1 MPLLDAVGWHGRTR
15 VSFQGLD
22 ALPAGAK
29 AAGQAKP
36 GAGHDP
42 GGAQSMNAQKQ
53 KETMEMVQEAEGTAG
68 MHVNRQGANALM
80 GPDGFDPRLA
90 DPARRWCLPA
100 RSPAPHTLPEQH
112 VIEAETVGCS
122 MMEVEE
128 DGPGG
133 SEPSATAEQRLAS
146 LKPYVHLAWD
156 ECKQSA
162 EQSAAAQLRW
172 EVFSTWMLLS
182 CLALAEAERERLAQ
196 CWQPKAWTSETIAL
210 RHLFM
215 ESHSVRALG
224 AVLRWLRWSH
234 RWAPQAHS
242 SVEAGFV
249 YTAGYDRTRR
259 ALQLHGGIPAPFQE
273 GSLHPD
279 GPLQHGEKFQC
290 ADIEDERQL
299 LADLWT
305 CLRRGELGPALKLCA
320 ESGQAWRTTL
330 LQGMLPFCEE
340 PAGEYES
347 SAAPGPDETVEEML
361 AFMKEEHSD
370 WTDFGQLPQT
380 KGSQGNPWRR
390 VWKDECFDAAARNLL
405 PGSKMDL
412 KELSIYG
419 FCSGNYDALMPSC
432 SAGWADRC
440 FGEFHCLKELGRGRR
455 EESLMQGLADWEWL
469 VERLLEDGQ
478 ARRCRSGDGDGIEGC
493 WPHLGEGDLCAEEDS
508 AEDRALRTAKLCGRL
523 TPSLS
528 PDVEAAVKQEVLQL
542 LQRALP
548 REDTG
553 WEAASDVSQR
563 FGQLQTDA
571 ENMASAF
578 AAQKDLDVH
587 VDRAGNFRVSSGC
600 GNNLTLGMEAF
611 QARAQQADKLGGTA
625 AGVCLPAS
633 HSGAIT
639 LTCAGLADLDDDEE
653 SKISTCSIGVDNL
666 KNRAWSADDCGE
678 PMGKTLTESTEAPSE
693 PWTPESAN
701 LSRDEPRQLLML
713 LSSRRVA
720 AVLRETLQ
728 LLDPKAEAFLSQRKV
743 LKVLAEV
750 HFVWKVRHAWA
761 AQPEESTGPFIF
773 SHSQWGPEP
782 AIAKHPGVC
791 HGEESWGSF
800 LQGTREGTLGLVGS
814 WRLGSRSDGPEDWS
828 DMKSMFLRL
837 PASALSKMARLI
849 AGAWDVQ
856 QGQAA
861 LEMLRGWLRDP
872 RPAFVL
878 KQFAAFFA
886 VWQKEALEEQ
896 LRVPVDVD
904 DIVGTHVSELLMVA
918 SGPLWE
924 ERCLRDQAL
933 EVILEHCKVLQPE
946 PRREAF
952 ASVLLRLGRSAGT
965 QAVAEAAAPRPELC
979 FGSFAPWS
987 FK

>member
-1 MPLLDAVGWHGRTR
+1 
-15 VSFQGLD
+15 
-22 ALPAGAK
+22 
-29 AAGQAKP
+29 
-36 GAGHDP
+36 
-42 GGAQSMNAQKQ
+42 
-53 KETMEMVQEAEGTAG
+53 
-68 MHVNRQGANALM
+68 
-80 GPDGFDPRLA
+80 
-90 DPARRWCLPA
+90 
-100 RSPAPHTLPEQH
+100 
-112 VIEAETVGCS
+112 
-122 MMEVEE
+122 MEVEAPKE
-128 DGPGG
+128 GPG
-133 SEPSATAEQRLAS
+133 SSATAEQRLAS

-196 CWQPKAWTSETIAL
+196 CWAPKAWTSETIAL

-215 ESHSVRALG
+215 ESHSLRALG

-242 SVEAGFV
+242 SVEDGFV

-259 ALQLHGGIPAPFQE
+259 ALQLHGRLPAPFQE

-320 ESGQAWRTTL
+320 ESGQAWRTAL

-340 PAGEYES
+340 PAGDYES
-347 SAAPGPDETVEEML
+347 AAAPGPDETVEEML

-390 VWKDECFDAAARNLL
+390 VWKEECFDAAARNLL

-440 FGEFHCLKELGRGRR
+440 FGEFHCLKE
-455 EESLMQGLADWEWL
+455 WL

-478 ARRCRSGDGDGIEGC
+478 ARRCSSGDGGIESC

-563 FGQLQTDA
+563 FGQLQ
-571 ENMASAF
+571 
-578 AAQKDLDVH
+578 
-587 VDRAGNFRVSSGC
+587 
-600 GNNLTLGMEAF
+600 
-611 QARAQQADKLGGTA
+611 
-625 AGVCLPAS
+625 
-633 HSGAIT
+633 
-639 LTCAGLADLDDDEE
+639 
-653 SKISTCSIGVDNL
+653 
-666 KNRAWSADDCGE
+666 
-678 PMGKTLTESTEAPSE
+678 
-693 PWTPESAN
+693 
-701 LSRDEPRQLLML
+701 
-713 LSSRRVA
+713 
-720 AVLRETLQ
+720 
-728 LLDPKAEAFLSQRKV
+728 
-743 LKVLAEV
+743 
-750 HFVWKVRHAWA
+750 
-761 AQPEESTGPFIF
+761 
-773 SHSQWGPEP
+773 
-782 AIAKHPGVC
+782 
-791 HGEESWGSF
+791 
-800 LQGTREGTLGLVGS
+800 
-814 WRLGSRSDGPEDWS
+814 
-828 DMKSMFLRL
+828 
-837 PASALSKMARLI
+837 ARLI

-872 RPAFVL
+872 RPPFVL

-904 DIVGTHVSELLMVA
+904 DIVGTHVSELLIVA

-965 QAVAEAAAPRPELC
+965 QAVAEAAVALSCRAEATPLAEVLKRGLAAFWARFPEEVFSAVAFLVRTALRIDDAEAFVDSAPGLREEADVEDLGFVVLCLLVFWLVARDSSTQDDTIDAASTGLTQLTGLPLEDSSGLLGLLAGEGRQRFLRAALDGVVVPLLTDTLICLSSKDPLIALPLLPALQASALWTDAFHSAAASTVNLSDLEWFLLLYVKHNLWKEAWREASKELRASEAPKLSHFGGAVRPGPGVGHAAEAEKATLETAAAREALFDWARDRLGKERPFLEPLPATQTVLQDSHWNGLRKSMAWRVMLPLLDCLESESDFQGAMEELLVAVDD
-979 FGSFAPWS
+979 SPWMLRTLDPQHAQALLTRVARIPMS
-987 FK
+987 YE